1 MSYNNSRKLAYL
13 PSNTLLLGRRAF
25 SRSWHPVHMHLFARL
40 CINMQNVF
48 LRVRHQKACCPVAP
62 YRQFFICIP
71 TGRRHILS
79 RFLTVWLAA
88 SPMKT
93 QTGVPRVRMTFGW
106 SKRRDA
112 VETLS
117 CKRVAATEP
126 VGRGSVA
133 CGVLINDVGISGM
146 VKYLKLNVIKLK
158 SVKMS
163 YFFRHIKRYKRKFC
177 LILHH
182 I

>member
-1 MSYNNSRKLAYL
+1 
-13 PSNTLLLGRRAF
+13 
-25 SRSWHPVHMHLFARL
+25 
-40 CINMQNVF
+40 
-48 LRVRHQKACCPVAP
+48 
-62 YRQFFICIP
+62 
-71 TGRRHILS
+71 
-79 RFLTVWLAA
+79 
-88 SPMKT
+88 MKT
-93 QTGVPRVRMTFGW
+93 QTGVPRVHMTSGW

-112 VETLS
+112 GETLS
-117 CKRVAATEP
+117 FKRVAAAEP

>member
-1 MSYNNSRKLAYL
+1 MSYKNSRKLAYL
-13 PSNTLLLGRRAF
+13 PWNTLLLGRRAF
-25 SRSWHPVHMHLFARL
+25 LRSWHPVHMHLFARL

-48 LRVRHQKACCPVAP
+48 PRIRHQKTRRPVAP
-62 YRQFFICIP
+62 LHQLFISLQMS
-71 TGRRHILS
+71 RRHILS
-79 RFLTVWLAA
+79 RFLSVWLAA

-93 QTGVPRVRMTFGW
+93 QTGMPRVRM
-106 SKRRDA
+106 RDA
-112 VETLS
+112 GETLS
-117 CKRVAATEP
+117 CIRVAATEP

>member
-1 MSYNNSRKLAYL
+1 M
-13 PSNTLLLGRRAF
+13 
-25 SRSWHPVHMHLFARL
+25 HMHLFARL

-48 LRVRHQKACCPVAP
+48 PRVRHQKTRRPVALLH
-62 YRQFFICIP
+62 QLFICLP
-71 TGRRHILS
+71 MVRRHILS

-93 QTGVPRVRMTFGW
+93 QTGVPCIRMTFGW

-112 VETLS
+112 GETLS
-117 CKRVAATEP
+117 CKRVAAAEP
-126 VGRGSVA
+126 VGCGSVA
-133 CGVLINDVGISGM
+133 CGVLINNVGISGM

>member
-1 MSYNNSRKLAYL
+1 
-13 PSNTLLLGRRAF
+13 
-25 SRSWHPVHMHLFARL
+25 
-40 CINMQNVF
+40 
-48 LRVRHQKACCPVAP
+48 
-62 YRQFFICIP
+62 
-71 TGRRHILS
+71 
-79 RFLTVWLAA
+79 
-88 SPMKT
+88 MKT

-112 VETLS
+112 IETLS
-117 CKRVAATEP
+117 CKRVAAAEP
-126 VGRGSVA
+126 VGCGSEA
-133 CGVLINDVGISGM
+133 CGVLINDVGILGM

>member
-1 MSYNNSRKLAYL
+1 
-13 PSNTLLLGRRAF
+13 
-25 SRSWHPVHMHLFARL
+25 MHLFARL
-40 CINMQNVF
+40 CINIQNVF
-48 LRVRHQKACCPVAP
+48 LQVRHHNARSQFAPCC
-62 YRQFFICIP
+62 QLFICFQLSS
-71 TGRRHILS
+71 RHILS
-79 RFLTVWLAA
+79 RFFPVSSAA

>member
-1 MSYNNSRKLAYL
+1 
-13 PSNTLLLGRRAF
+13 
-25 SRSWHPVHMHLFARL
+25 MHLFARL
-40 CINMQNVF
+40 CINMQNF
-48 LRVRHQKACCPVAP
+48 FPRVRHQKTRRPVAP
-62 YRQFFICIP
+62 YRKFFICLP

>member
-1 MSYNNSRKLAYL
+1 MSYNNFRKLAYL
-13 PSNTLLLGRRAF
+13 PWNTLLLGRRAF
-25 SRSWHPVHMHLFARL
+25 LRSWHPVHMHLFARL

-48 LRVRHQKACCPVAP
+48 PRIRHRRARRPVALLH
-62 YRQFFICIP
+62 QLFICLP

-112 VETLS
+112 GDTLS

-133 CGVLINDVGISGM
+133 CGVLINDVGISRM

-163 YFFRHIKRYKRKFC
+163 YFFRHIKRY
-177 LILHH
+177 
-182 I
+182 

>member
-1 MSYNNSRKLAYL
+1 M
-13 PSNTLLLGRRAF
+13 
-25 SRSWHPVHMHLFARL
+25 HMHLFARL

-48 LRVRHQKACCPVAP
+48 PRVRHQKTRRPVALLH
-62 YRQFFICIP
+62 QLFICLP

>member
-1 MSYNNSRKLAYL
+1 
-13 PSNTLLLGRRAF
+13 
-25 SRSWHPVHMHLFARL
+25 MHLFARL

-48 LRVRHQKACCPVAP
+48 PRIRHQKTRRPVAP
-62 YRQFFICIP
+62 YRQFFICLP

-93 QTGVPRVRMTFGW
+93 QTGVPRVRMTYGW

-112 VETLS
+112 GETLS
-117 CKRVAATEP
+117 CKRVAAAEP

>member
-1 MSYNNSRKLAYL
+1 MR
-13 PSNTLLLGRRAF
+13 
-25 SRSWHPVHMHLFARL
+25 
-40 CINMQNVF
+40 
-48 LRVRHQKACCPVAP
+48 
-62 YRQFFICIP
+62 
-71 TGRRHILS
+71 
-79 RFLTVWLAA
+79 
-88 SPMKT
+88 T

-112 VETLS
+112 GDTLS
-117 CKRVAATEP
+117 CERVAATEP

>member
-1 MSYNNSRKLAYL
+1 
-13 PSNTLLLGRRAF
+13 
-25 SRSWHPVHMHLFARL
+25 MHLFARL
-40 CINMQNVF
+40 CINMRNVF
-48 LRVRHQKACCPVAP
+48 LRVRHRRARRPVALLH
-62 YRQFFICIP
+62 QLFICLP

-79 RFLTVWLAA
+79 RFLPVWLAT

-93 QTGVPRVRMTFGW
+93 QTGVPCIRMTYGW

-117 CKRVAATEP
+117 CKCVAAAEP
-126 VGRGSVA
+126 VGRRSVA